1 MYDPKEDLYGMGA
14 DDYPQDETERVFL
27 GSRAASLSLVPL
39 FSHSL
44 FEEDDRIS
52 FPVYESHESDG
63 DEREEQ
69 IETMEDPSVVPSMI
83 LRPISQVS
91 IERPEDDTA
100 ARMQPVRHVDYLS
113 HEWSEEDLWSTWK
126 HIVSGRNAYSNS
138 ARLENASWRSWEK
151 TRRNLRTVS
160 PGSVRW

>member
-1 MYDPKEDLYGMGA
+1 MGP
-14 DDYPQDETERVFL
+14 DDCPRDETEQVFL
-27 GSRAASLSLVPL
+27 GARAASLSCIPL
-39 FSHSL
+39 FTHSL

-52 FPVYESHESDG
+52 FPVYESKERCGVD
-63 DEREEQ
+63 DREEQ
-69 IETMEDPSVVPSMI
+69 IEAMDDPSVVPSMI
-83 LRPISQVS
+83 LRPISQAS

-113 HEWSEEDLWSTWK
+113 HEWREEDLWSTWK

-138 ARLENASWRSWEK
+138 ARLENASWRTWEK